1 MIKKFLAFAVVAA
14 LFVACGPDNEPDPKP
29 NEKPGTE
36 TPGENEEEKEPEFV
50 SAITIDGEYSDWDA
64 VEAIVATLPE
74 VGTPKYSQLKTLK
87 AYADEYFI
95 CLYME
100 FDPSNLVRTI
110 DLFINDDNDPVTG
123 HKNLSGGWEEC
134 VGLMLQ
140 GSFYNFNADYTTQLD
155 GKSWD
160 PSIYM
165 FGGEDGGEAWEWV
178 NMGVGG
184 AASSSI
190 AAMIDETTAAVE
202 IQIIREMLPIPLAD
216 TIGLGV
222 IIETA
227 NWSSVGALPAIA
239 EEDKIE
245 NGATNHLL
253 SLTLPQAEI

>member
-1 MIKKFLAFAVVAA
+1 MIKKFIALAAVAA
-14 LFVACGPDNEPDPKP
+14 MLFACG
-29 NEKPGTE
+29 EKPEPTPNPNPNPGTGTE
-36 TPGENEEEKEPEFV
+36 EPEPEFE
-50 SAITIDGEYSDWDA
+50 SAIAIDGDFADWDA
-64 VEAIVATLPE
+64 VEAVVATLPE
-74 VGTPKYSQLKTLK
+74 TGTPKYSQLKTLK

-95 CLYME
+95 CLYIE
-100 FDPSNLVRTI
+100 YDPSNLVRTL

-140 GSFYNFNADYTTQLD
+140 GSFYNFNADYTEQMS

-178 NMGVGG
+178 NLGVGG
-184 AASSSI
+184 AANSSI
-190 AAMIDETTAAVE
+190 ATMINDTTAAVE
-202 IQIIREMLPIPLAD
+202 IQIIREMIPMPLAD
-216 TIGLGV
+216 TIGLGLIV
-222 IIETA
+222 ETA
-227 NWSSVGALPAIA
+227 GWSSVGALPAIA

-253 SLTLPQAEI
+253 TLTLPAAEL